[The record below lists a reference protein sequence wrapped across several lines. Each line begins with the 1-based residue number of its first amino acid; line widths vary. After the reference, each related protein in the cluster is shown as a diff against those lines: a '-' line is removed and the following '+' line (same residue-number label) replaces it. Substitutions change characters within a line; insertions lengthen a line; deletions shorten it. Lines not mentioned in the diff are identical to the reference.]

1 MNWILDNSRNIPK
14 TKTKAIRTIVALI
27 IIGAIIAFPLAITDK
42 VAFASDPK
50 KKSSSSSASSA
61 ATTST
66 ATGTALKLT
75 AGKTPVVI
83 PVMSG
88 LYDSKGVSFI
98 TTEVSDKAMKDQMGN
113 FTGNAINYAPNLTK
127 AQDIGD
133 LWIFKNGVKGAGL
146 MGFQVTVFNSI
157 PGDPAYTPLWRVN
170 FAEWKTT
177 GTNATTPT
185 ILGSDDIIADAV
197 KKGQITVTPTKVVVN
212 CPIVQW
218 GGNKDNT
225 IPAGHI

>member
-1 MNWILDNSRNIPK
+1 MNRVLAKIINIPK
-14 TKTKAIRTIVALI
+14 ANTTTTILALI
-27 IIGAIIAFPLAITDK
+27 VIATIIASPLAITDK

-50 KKSSSSSASSA
+50 KKSSSSSA
-61 ATTST
+61 AT
-66 ATGTALKLT
+66 TGTAVKLT
-75 AGKTPVVI
+75 AGKSPVVI
-83 PVMSG
+83 PLMSG
-88 LYDSKGVSFI
+88 LYDSKPVSFI

-113 FTGNAINYAPNLTK
+113 FTGSPVNYAPNLTK

-170 FAEWKTT
+170 LAEWKTTT

-225 IPAGHI
+225 IPAGHL

>member
-1 MNWILDNSRNIPK
+1 MNRILGNSSIPK
-14 TKTKAIRTIVALI
+14 KTNAKTIIALI
-27 IIGAIIAFPLAITDK
+27 VIAAMIAFPLTITDK

-50 KKSSSSSASSA
+50 KKSSSSSTSSA
-61 ATTST
+61 ATSTST
-66 ATGTALKLT
+66 GGTALKLT

-83 PVMSG
+83 PLMSG
-88 LYDSKGVSFI
+88 LYDGKPVSFI

-113 FTGNAINYAPNLTK
+113 FTGSPVNYAPNLTK
-127 AQDIGD
+127 AQNIGD

-170 FAEWKTT
+170 FAEWKSTT

-185 ILGSDDIIADAV
+185 TLGADDIIADAV

>member
-1 MNWILDNSRNIPK
+1 MNRVLAKIINIPK
-14 TKTKAIRTIVALI
+14 ANTTTTILALI
-27 IIGAIIAFPLAITDK
+27 VIATIIASPLAITDK
-42 VAFASDPK
+42 AAFASDPK
-50 KKSSSSSASSA
+50 KKSSSSSA
-61 ATTST
+61 AT
-66 ATGTALKLT
+66 TGTAVKLT
-75 AGKTPVVI
+75 AGKSPVVI
-83 PVMSG
+83 PLMSG
-88 LYDSKGVSFI
+88 LYDSKPVSFI

-113 FTGNAINYAPNLTK
+113 FTGSPVNYAPNLTK

-170 FAEWKTT
+170 LAEWKTTT

-225 IPAGHI
+225 IPAGHL

>member
-1 MNWILDNSRNIPK
+1 MNRVLAKIISIPK
-14 TKTKAIRTIVALI
+14 ANTTTTILALI
-27 IIGAIIAFPLAITDK
+27 VIATIIASPLAITDK

-50 KKSSSSSASSA
+50 KKSSSSSA
-61 ATTST
+61 AT
-66 ATGTALKLT
+66 TGTAVKLT
-75 AGKTPVVI
+75 AGKSPVVI
-83 PVMSG
+83 PLMSG
-88 LYDSKGVSFI
+88 LYDGKPVSFI

-113 FTGNAINYAPNLTK
+113 FTGSPVSYAPNLTK

-177 GTNATTPT
+177 ATPT
-185 ILGSDDIIADAV
+185 ILGSDGDIANAT
-197 KKGQITVTPTKVVVN
+197 KTGQITVTPTKVVVN

-218 GGNKDNT
+218 GGNEDNT

>member
-1 MNWILDNSRNIPK
+1 MNRVSAKINNIPK
-14 TKTKAIRTIVALI
+14 ANTTTTILALI
-27 IIGAIIAFPLAITDK
+27 VIATIIASPLAVTDK
-42 VAFASDPK
+42 AAFASDPK
-50 KKSSSSSASSA
+50 KKSSSSSA
-61 ATTST
+61 AT
-66 ATGTALKLT
+66 TGTAIKLT
-75 AGKTPVVI
+75 AGKSPVVI
-83 PVMSG
+83 PLMSG
-88 LYDSKGVSFI
+88 LYDGKPVSFI

-113 FTGNAINYAPNLTK
+113 FTGSPVNYAPNLTK
-127 AQDIGD
+127 AQNIGD

-170 FAEWKTT
+170 LAEWKTTT

-185 ILGSDDIIADAV
+185 ILGADDIIADAV

>member
-1 MNWILDNSRNIPK
+1 MNRILAKINNIPR
-14 TKTKAIRTIVALI
+14 TKATTTILALI
-27 IIGAIIAFPLAITDK
+27 VIATIIASPLAITDK

-50 KKSSSSSASSA
+50 KKSSSSSTSSA
-61 ATTST
+61 T
-66 ATGTALKLT
+66 TGTAVKLT
-75 AGKTPVVI
+75 ASKTPVVI
-83 PVMSG
+83 PLMSG
-88 LYDSKGVSFI
+88 LYDGKPVSFI

-113 FTGNAINYAPNLTK
+113 FTGSPVNYAPNLTK
-127 AQDIGD
+127 AQNIGD

-170 FAEWKTT
+170 LAEWKTTT

-185 ILGSDDIIADAV
+185 ILGSDDIIGDAV

>member
-1 MNWILDNSRNIPK
+1 MYCRPMNRVLAKIINIPK
-14 TKTKAIRTIVALI
+14 ANTTTTTILALI
-27 IIGAIIAFPLAITDK
+27 VIATIIASPLAVTDK
-42 VAFASDPK
+42 AAFASDPK
-50 KKSSSSSASSA
+50 KKSSSSSA
-61 ATTST
+61 AT
-66 ATGTALKLT
+66 TGTAVKLT
-75 AGKTPVVI
+75 AGKSPVVI
-83 PVMSG
+83 PLVSG
-88 LYDSKGVSFI
+88 LYDSKPVSFI
-98 TTEVSDKAMKDQMGN
+98 TTEVSDKTMKDQMGN
-113 FTGNAINYAPNLTK
+113 FTGSPVNYAPNLTK

-170 FAEWKTT
+170 LAEWKTTT

>member
-1 MNWILDNSRNIPK
+1 MNRILAKINNIPR
-14 TKTKAIRTIVALI
+14 TKATTTILALI
-27 IIGAIIAFPLAITDK
+27 VIATIIASPLAITDK

-50 KKSSSSSASSA
+50 KKSSSSSTSSA
-61 ATTST
+61 T
-66 ATGTALKLT
+66 TGTAVKLT
-75 AGKTPVVI
+75 ASKTPVVI
-83 PVMSG
+83 PLMSG
-88 LYDSKGVSFI
+88 LYDGKPVSFI

-113 FTGNAINYAPNLTK
+113 FTGSPVNYAPNLTK
-127 AQDIGD
+127 AQNIGD

-170 FAEWKTT
+170 LAEWKTTT

-185 ILGSDDIIADAV
+185 ILGADDIIADAV

>member
-1 MNWILDNSRNIPK
+1 MNRILDKINSIP
-14 TKTKAIRTIVALI
+14 RTRTTTTILALI
-27 IIGAIIAFPLAITDK
+27 VIATIIASPLAITDK

-50 KKSSSSSASSA
+50 KKSSSSSTSSA
-61 ATTST
+61 T
-66 ATGTALKLT
+66 TGTAVKLT
-75 AGKTPVVI
+75 ASKTPVVI
-83 PVMSG
+83 PLMSG
-88 LYDSKGVSFI
+88 LYDGKPVFFI

-113 FTGNAINYAPNLTK
+113 FTGSPVNYAPNLTK
-127 AQDIGD
+127 AQNIGD

-170 FAEWKTT
+170 LAEWKTTT

-185 ILGSDDIIADAV
+185 ILGSDDIIAGAV
-197 KKGQITVTPTKVVVN
+197 KKGQITVTPTNVVVN

>member
-1 MNWILDNSRNIPK
+1 MNRVLAKIINIPK
-14 TKTKAIRTIVALI
+14 ANTTTTTILALI
-27 IIGAIIAFPLAITDK
+27 VIATIIASPLAITDK
-42 VAFASDPK
+42 AAFASDPK
-50 KKSSSSSASSA
+50 KKSSSSSA
-61 ATTST
+61 AT
-66 ATGTALKLT
+66 TGTAVKLT
-75 AGKTPVVI
+75 AGKSPVVI
-83 PVMSG
+83 PLMSG
-88 LYDSKGVSFI
+88 LYDSKPVSFI

-113 FTGNAINYAPNLTK
+113 FTGSPVSYAPNLTK

-170 FAEWKTT
+170 LAEWKTTT

-185 ILGSDDIIADAV
+185 ILGSDDIIANAV

>member
-1 MNWILDNSRNIPK
+1 MNRVLAKIINIPK
-14 TKTKAIRTIVALI
+14 ANTTTTTTILALI
-27 IIGAIIAFPLAITDK
+27 VIATIIASPLAITDK

-50 KKSSSSSASSA
+50 KKSSSSSTSSA
-61 ATTST
+61 ATT
-66 ATGTALKLT
+66 GTAVKLT
-75 AGKTPVVI
+75 AGKSPVVI
-83 PVMSG
+83 PLMSG
-88 LYDSKGVSFI
+88 LYDGKPVSFI

-113 FTGNAINYAPNLTK
+113 FTGSPVNYAPNLTK

-170 FAEWKTT
+170 LAEWKTTT

-185 ILGSDDIIADAV
+185 ILGADDIIADAV

-225 IPAGHI
+225 IPAGHL

>member
-1 MNWILDNSRNIPK
+1 MNRILAKINNIPR
-14 TKTKAIRTIVALI
+14 TKATTTILALI
-27 IIGAIIAFPLAITDK
+27 VIATIIASPLAITDK

-50 KKSSSSSASSA
+50 KKSSSSSTSSA
-61 ATTST
+61 T
-66 ATGTALKLT
+66 TGTAVKLT
-75 AGKTPVVI
+75 ASKTPVVI
-83 PVMSG
+83 PLMSG
-88 LYDSKGVSFI
+88 LYDGKPVSFI

-113 FTGNAINYAPNLTK
+113 FTGSPVNYAPNLTK
-127 AQDIGD
+127 AQNIGD

-170 FAEWKTT
+170 LAEWKTTT

-185 ILGSDDIIADAV
+185 ILGSDDIIGDAV
-197 KKGQITVTPTKVVVN
+197 KKGQITVTPTNVVVN

>member
-1 MNWILDNSRNIPK
+1 MNRVLAKIINIPK
-14 TKTKAIRTIVALI
+14 ANTTTTTILALI
-27 IIGAIIAFPLAITDK
+27 VIATIIASPLAITDK

-50 KKSSSSSASSA
+50 KKSSSSSA
-61 ATTST
+61 AT
-66 ATGTALKLT
+66 AGTAVKLT
-75 AGKTPVVI
+75 AGKSPVVI
-83 PVMSG
+83 PLVSG
-88 LYDSKGVSFI
+88 LYDSKPVSFI
-98 TTEVSDKAMKDQMGN
+98 TTEVSDKTMKDQMGN
-113 FTGNAINYAPNLTK
+113 FTGSPVNYAPNLTK

-170 FAEWKTT
+170 LAEWKTTT

-197 KKGQITVTPTKVVVN
+197 KKGQITVTHTKVVVN

>member
-1 MNWILDNSRNIPK
+1 MNRVLAKIINIPK
-14 TKTKAIRTIVALI
+14 ANTTTTTILALI
-27 IIGAIIAFPLAITDK
+27 VIATIIASPLAVTDK
-42 VAFASDPK
+42 AAFASDPK
-50 KKSSSSSASSA
+50 KKSSSSSA
-61 ATTST
+61 AT
-66 ATGTALKLT
+66 TGTAVKLT
-75 AGKTPVVI
+75 AGKSPVVI
-83 PVMSG
+83 PLVSG
-88 LYDSKGVSFI
+88 LYDSKPVSFI
-98 TTEVSDKAMKDQMGN
+98 TTEVSDKTMKDQMGN
-113 FTGNAINYAPNLTK
+113 FTGSPVNYAPNLTK

-170 FAEWKTT
+170 LAEWKTTT

>member
-1 MNWILDNSRNIPK
+1 MNRLLAKINNIP
-14 TKTKAIRTIVALI
+14 RTRATTTILALI
-27 IIGAIIAFPLAITDK
+27 VIATIIASPLAITDK

-50 KKSSSSSASSA
+50 KKSSSSSTSSA
-61 ATTST
+61 T
-66 ATGTALKLT
+66 TGTAVKLT
-75 AGKTPVVI
+75 ASKTPVVI
-83 PVMSG
+83 PLMSG
-88 LYDSKGVSFI
+88 LYDGKPVSFI

-113 FTGNAINYAPNLTK
+113 FTGSPVNYAPNLTK
-127 AQDIGD
+127 AQNIGD

-170 FAEWKTT
+170 LAEWKTTT

-197 KKGQITVTPTKVVVN
+197 KKGQITVTPTKVIVN

>member
-1 MNWILDNSRNIPK
+1 MNRILAKINNIPR
-14 TKTKAIRTIVALI
+14 TKATTTILALI
-27 IIGAIIAFPLAITDK
+27 VIATIIASPLAITDK

-50 KKSSSSSASSA
+50 KKSSSSSTSSA
-61 ATTST
+61 T
-66 ATGTALKLT
+66 TGTAVKLT
-75 AGKTPVVI
+75 ASKTPVVI
-83 PVMSG
+83 PLMSG
-88 LYDSKGVSFI
+88 LYDGKPVSFI

-113 FTGNAINYAPNLTK
+113 FTGSPVNYAPNLTK
-127 AQDIGD
+127 AQNIGD

-170 FAEWKTT
+170 LAEWKTTT

-185 ILGSDDIIADAV
+185 ILGSDDIIGNAV
-197 KKGQITVTPTKVVVN
+197 KKGQITVTPTNVVVN